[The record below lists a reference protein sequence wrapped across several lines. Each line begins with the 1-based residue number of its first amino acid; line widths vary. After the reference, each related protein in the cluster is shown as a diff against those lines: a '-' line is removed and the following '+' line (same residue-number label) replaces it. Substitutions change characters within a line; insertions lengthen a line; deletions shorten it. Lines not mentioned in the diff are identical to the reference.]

1 MINMILKKRNIIQI
15 LLISFL
21 VYFSSFIWNFITLPF
36 NQNITIDGLNLL
48 GDYHALNDPLRYL
61 NFILIPLIGYLLIKI
76 IIEKK
81 KINFS
86 YLNIENLKNQK
97 TNFKLYITCLLII
110 IFLLFEFLS
119 ASFQTDIIDLFHGG
133 LKLSSSYKS
142 SLDGSLWS
150 GSYVTSGIIQENLG
164 VRFIWN
170 ILSYQSIGS
179 SRYLD
184 LLFIFILKISLII
197 LIYEITKK
205 NFVDEYLNIFYFLII
220 SLISL
225 FLIDYD
231 LTSGDSLAYRDLPI
245 IFSLIIFFRYLN
257 DINRNFPLFILLGSL
272 SVMTFFWSIDRALI
286 INFLLIFICI
296 YLFIYKKY
304 NNIYLIILS
313 AIFFWIA
320 SFFYLNNEFNLFVDN
335 TFSIFK
341 NAKYVYGI
349 IHPTPFSD
357 MLNSSRAT
365 KSLLLILLSILI
377 SFSFLFTERKKYNAH
392 FKIMIITLA
401 FVGFCGYMHAL
412 GRADG
417 GHIKKTTGIL
427 FLIFSL
433 LIFYNLIKNFEKK
446 MLKQK
451 IKIYLNYFIN
461 LSLLVIFLFTFKINI
476 NNILEYP
483 QRFKQY
489 VYLPDELFLNEEQN
503 KFIKEMTPLIK
514 NYKCVQMFTNDSA
527 LPYLLRKPH
536 CGSYFMLYHLRGSLK
551 EQNLMIKEMEDVK
564 VVIYKGKYDHWGIVP
579 KKKLPLVDSYINSNF
594 LKTINLLSW
603 KVKFRKE

>member
-170 ILSYQSIGS
+170 ILSHQSIGS

-377 SFSFLFTERKKYNAH
+377 R
-392 FKIMIITLA
+392 
-401 FVGFCGYMHAL
+401 
-412 GRADG
+412 
-417 GHIKKTTGIL
+417 
-427 FLIFSL
+427 
-433 LIFYNLIKNFEKK
+433 
-446 MLKQK
+446 
-451 IKIYLNYFIN
+451 
-461 LSLLVIFLFTFKINI
+461 
-476 NNILEYP
+476 
-483 QRFKQY
+483 
-489 VYLPDELFLNEEQN
+489 DEF
-503 KFIKEMTPLIK
+503 F
-514 NYKCVQMFTNDSA
+514 
-527 LPYLLRKPH
+527 
-536 CGSYFMLYHLRGSLK
+536 
-551 EQNLMIKEMEDVK
+551 
-564 VVIYKGKYDHWGIVP
+564 
-579 KKKLPLVDSYINSNF
+579 
-594 LKTINLLSW
+594 
-603 KVKFRKE
+603 